1 MSMPKDNADFMETP
15 LIRTAYEECH
25 GTIEE
30 EERARYMRQRED
42 DRAPVEDAVH
52 SSASLSGIS
61 TAIVVDNGN
70 GSSVLRGRSHIKSS
84 HS

>member
-42 DRAPVEDAVH
+42 DLAPVEDALQ
-52 SSASLSGIS
+52 SSASSSGIS